1 MHRQEVVAQV
11 AGSLRLEG
19 LEPSPDARELAE
31 SWARGDAGD
40 EDLLAAEQRLLDDAG
55 GGVRSGAPRAA

>member
-1 MHRQEVVAQV
+1 MERQDVVAEV

-19 LEPSPDARELAE
+19 LEPSLEARELAAA
-31 SWARGDAGD
+31 WARGDVGD
-40 EDLLAAEQRLLDDAG
+40 EDLLGAEQRLLSNA